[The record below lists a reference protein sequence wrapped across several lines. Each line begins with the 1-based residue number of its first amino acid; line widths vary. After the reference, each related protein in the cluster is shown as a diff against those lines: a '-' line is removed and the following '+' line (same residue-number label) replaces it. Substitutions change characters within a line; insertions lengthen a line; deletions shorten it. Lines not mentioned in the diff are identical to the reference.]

1 MIVGNSCT
9 SKDLIGVEDI
19 ELSTDYTWLFYF
31 FGIRET
37 AHFLFI
43 ILNAPVHKFSSLLT
57 SYTVTIDR
65 IHTVNGG

>member
-1 MIVGNSCT
+1 MWKILNFQRIIL
-9 SKDLIGVEDI
+9 D
-19 ELSTDYTWLFYF
+19 F
-31 FGIRET
+31 FFFAIRET
-37 AHFLFI
+37 ARFLFI